1 MNSRNMANYT
11 GYIAIAL
18 MSVTLI
24 GMELIWTR
32 IFSSEFF
39 YTFAFLVLSLAI
51 MGLGLGALALRLFPS
66 LNKHILL
73 GLFLTLSGLSA
84 LCGPPLIFKLGLVFS
99 KIFVSWVMVLKLII
113 AAIILGSTYFF
124 GGIALAMIFKNNYQS
139 IPRLYMADLIGAGGG
154 VFVSIILM
162 NKIGT
167 PDTTFLITF
176 PMLLAALIVSV
187 KWLKIIP
194 AGLVALMFLLLPSSE
209 HLLEA
214 KRPERAPVIYK
225 HWDAMAKIK
234 VYDFN
239 GVYRGINVDN
249 VSNSPVYHF
258 DGIWDPEDTTDN
270 QWGIDV
276 SYLIDQFDS
285 CVFLSLGSGGGTDVL
300 QALAE
305 GATEVHAVE
314 VNPHINRM
322 MTAGDTAGYI
332 EIKAPEPDTI
342 PQPSDNDSTAA
353 EEMPYIPVIR
363 DSTGKIITLADY
375 SGHIYSDPRVRV
387 VTEDARTYIR
397 RNKDRFDVIYSLSS
411 NTWAALAS
419 GSFALAESYIFTTEA
434 FRDYWE
440 ALTESGFMSM
450 EHQVYMPR
458 IVSQVKN
465 ALLDVG
471 IEDPLSHFAVYD
483 LPQMRRKLLLIS
495 KQPLTDSIRNKAYGE
510 LTPEKYNRIHL
521 LSPAPDS
528 LQDNF
533 INRIVTKG
541 WKSQAATSE
550 INLFPSTD
558 NKPFIAQMGLWK
570 NLKKENLEKVNQ
582 YAEFY
587 GFPLSKI
594 VLTTILAV
602 SLIFIIPLNLIPYF
616 TGGKKLKGAPWLY
629 FFLIGMAFM
638 ILEIILIQKYTLFIG
653 ASVYSFAAVLLT
665 ILVGSGI
672 GSRFAEKINNAVPF
686 IAIVIWI
693 IMDLLLFKFIV
704 SFLGGLDISYRV
716 IITSILIFPLGF
728 FLGMPFPKG
737 GLRAGENIDWG
748 FAVNGAASV
757 MGSTLIIYFAI
768 TYGFNLSLALGAVLY
783 ILAGVILSVKSAW

>member
-1 MNSRNMANYT
+1 
-11 GYIAIAL
+11 L
-18 MSVTLI
+18 
-24 GMELIWTR
+24 ELVWTR
-32 IFSSEFF
+32 IFSGEFF

-51 MGLGLGALALRLFPS
+51 MGLGLGALTLRLFPT
-66 LNKHILL
+66 LNKRFLL
-73 GLFLTLSGLSA
+73 GLFLAFSGLTA
-84 LCGPPLIFKLGLVFS
+84 LCGPPLIFRLGLVFS
-99 KIFVSWVMVLKLII
+99 KIFVSWIMVGKLIA

-124 GGIALAMIFKNNYQS
+124 GGIALAMLFKNNHQN

-154 VFVSIILM
+154 VFIGVILM

-167 PDTTFLITF
+167 PDTTFLIAM
-176 PMLLAALIVSV
+176 PMLLAAFIVSV

-194 AGLVALMFLLLPSSE
+194 AGLAILIFLLLPSSE
-209 HLLEA
+209 NLLEV

-234 VYDFN
+234 IYDVN
-239 GVYRGINVDN
+239 GIYRGINVDN
-249 VSNSPVYHF
+249 VSNSPVYPF

-270 QWGIDV
+270 DWGINV

-300 QALAE
+300 QALVE

-322 MTAGDTAGYI
+322 MTVGDSSGYI
-332 EIKAPEPDTI
+332 ESELPLPDTI
-342 PQPSDNDSTAA
+342 SRTSTEDSSAA
-353 EEMPYIPVIR
+353 EEMPYTPVIR

-375 SGHIYSDPRVRV
+375 SGHIYSDPRVKV
-387 VTEDARTYIR
+387 ITEDARTYIR
-397 RNKDRFDVIYSLSS
+397 RHKNRFDVIYSLSS

-440 ALTESGFMSM
+440 ALTDSGYVSM

-458 IVSQVKN
+458 IVSQLKN
-465 ALLDVG
+465 ALLSLG

-495 KQPLTDSIRNKAYGE
+495 KQPLTDEIRYNAYGE
-510 LTPEKYNRIHL
+510 LTPDKFERIHL
-521 LSPAPDS
+521 LFPAPDS
-528 LQDNF
+528 LEDNF
-533 INRIVTKG
+533 INQILIKG
-541 WKSQAATSE
+541 WKSQADSAN

-558 NKPFIAQMGLWK
+558 DRPFIAQMGLWK
-570 NLKKENLEKVNQ
+570 NLKKENLDKVNQ

-594 VLTTILAV
+594 VLAVILAV
-602 SLIFIIPLNLIPYF
+602 SLLFLIPLNLIPYF
-616 TGGKKLKGAPWLY
+616 TGGNKLKAAPWLY

-653 ASVYSFAAVLLT
+653 ASVYSFATVLLT
-665 ILVGSGI
+665 MLIGAGI
-672 GSRFAEKINNAVPF
+672 GSRFARKINNALPF
-686 IAIVIWI
+686 AAIVIWI
-693 IMDLLLFKFIV
+693 ILDLLLFKSIV
-704 SFLGGLDISYRV
+704 SLLGGLDMSYRV
-716 IITSILIFPLGF
+716 IITSIIIFPLGF

-757 MGSTLIIYFAI
+757 LGSTLIIYFAI
-768 TYGFNLSLALGAVLY
+768 MYGFNLSLVLGAILY
-783 ILAGVILSVKSAW
+783 IMAGAILSFKSAW

>member
-1 MNSRNMANYT
+1 M
-11 GYIAIAL
+11 
-18 MSVTLI
+18 V
-24 GMELIWTR
+24 WTR
-32 IFSSEFF
+32 IFSGEFF

-51 MGLGLGALALRLFPS
+51 MGLGLGALTLRLFPS

-73 GLFLTLSGLSA
+73 GLFLALSGLTA

-99 KIFVSWVMVLKLII
+99 KIFVSWLMVGKLII

-124 GGIALAMIFKNNYQS
+124 GGIALAMLFKNNHQN

-154 VFVSIILM
+154 VFIGIILM
-162 NKIGT
+162 NRIGT
-167 PDTTFLITF
+167 PESTFLIAL
-176 PMLLAALIVSV
+176 PMLLAAFISSV
-187 KWLKIIP
+187 KWMKIIP
-194 AGLVALMFLLLPSSE
+194 AGLAVLMFLFLPSSE
-209 HLLEA
+209 NLLEA
-214 KRPERAPVIYK
+214 NRPERAPVIYK

-234 VYDFN
+234 IYDFN
-239 GVYRGINVDN
+239 GIYRGINVDN
-249 VSNSPVYHF
+249 VSNSPVYPF
-258 DGIWDPEDTTDN
+258 DGIWDPEDTADN
-270 QWGIDV
+270 DWSINV

-285 CVFLSLGSGGGTDVL
+285 CTFLSLGSGGGTDVL

-322 MTAGDTAGYI
+322 MTVGDTSGYI
-332 EIKAPEPDTI
+332 ESELSLPDTI
-342 PQPSDNDSTAA
+342 PRSSAEDSTAA

-363 DSTGKIITLADY
+363 DSTGTIITLANY

-387 VTEDARTYIR
+387 ITEDARTYIR
-397 RNKDRFDVIYSLSS
+397 RHKNRFDVIYSLSS

-434 FRDYWE
+434 FRHYWE
-440 ALTESGFMSM
+440 ALTDSGFMSM

-458 IVSQVKN
+458 IVSQLKN
-465 ALLDVG
+465 ALLNLG

-495 KQPLTDSIRNKAYGE
+495 KQPLTDEIRYNAYGE
-510 LTPEKYNRIHL
+510 LTPDKFERIHL
-521 LSPAPDS
+521 LFPSPDS
-528 LQDNF
+528 LEDNF
-533 INRIVTKG
+533 INQIVTKG
-541 WKSQAATSE
+541 WKSQADNAN

-558 NKPFIAQMGLWK
+558 DRPFIAQMGLWK
-570 NLKKENLEKVNQ
+570 NLKKENLDKVNQ

-594 VLTTILAV
+594 VLAVILAV
-602 SLIFIIPLNLIPYF
+602 SLIFLIPLNLIPYF
-616 TGGKKLKGAPWLY
+616 TGGNKLKAAPWLY

-653 ASVYSFAAVLLT
+653 ASVYSFATVLLT
-665 ILVGSGI
+665 VLIGSGI
-672 GSRFAEKINNAVPF
+672 GSRFAKQINNALPF
-686 IAIVIWI
+686 AAIVIWI
-693 IMDLLLFKFIV
+693 ILDLLLFKSIV
-704 SFLGGLDISYRV
+704 SLLGGLDMSYRV
-716 IITSILIFPLGF
+716 IITSIIIFPLGF

-757 MGSTLIIYFAI
+757 LGSTLIIYFAI
-768 TYGFNLSLALGAVLY
+768 TYGFNLSLILGASLY
-783 ILAGVILSVKSAW
+783 IMAGAILSFKSAW